1 MAQNVD
7 NLGMWFSYALNCV
20 SPAPQNSGVEPLAP
34 NLAIGPLEG
43 CMRVC

>member
-7 NLGMWFSYALNCV
+7 NLEMWFSYTLNCV
-20 SPAPQNSGVEPLAP
+20 SPPDSEVEALAP

-43 CMRVC
+43 CMCAC